1 MSGFSFLFRELLG
14 SIRARS
20 ALLLSAASVLVF
32 VSIASFATLLLLGG
46 ASPSD
51 EATGIGPD
59 EIVASLSPRLSAET
73 VDDLYLEI
81 QARSDV
87 SSISFRFAEEVSP
100 GSTGGRFFIR
110 ATSTEAAP
118 EVLSAVEALDGI
130 TEATGG
136 EPLPPAADV
145 GLSPAFRIGLLVAL
159 VASIVLGLVL
169 AREGYRALLRAFQG
183 EIRIMRLSGT
193 PERTIAAPVAA
204 LGLLLGLLTGLL
216 LVVGVY
222 LGLYAAGDS
231 TSSITELQSAGR
243 VFGVTAA
250 GFVLSLLL
258 GGLGGLLGASLL
270 SGREFTSGARR

>member
-1 MSGFSFLFRELLG
+1 MSGFPFLFRELLG

-20 ALLLSAASVLVF
+20 ALLLSASSLFVF

-46 ASPSD
+46 TTPSV
-51 EATGIGPD
+51 ESSGIGPD
-59 EIVASLSPRLSAET
+59 EVVASLSPRLSAEA
-73 VDDLYLEI
+73 VDGLYFEI

-110 ATSTEAAP
+110 ATSAEEAPA
-118 EVLSAVEALDGI
+118 VARAVEALDGI
-130 TEATGG
+130 MAVTRG
-136 EPLPPAADV
+136 EPAPPPAKV
-145 GLSPAFRIGLLVAL
+145 GLSPALRIGLLVAL
-159 VASIVLGLVL
+159 VTSIVLSLVL
-169 AREGYRALLRAFQG
+169 ARGGYRALLRAFRG
-183 EIRIMRLSGT
+183 EIRIIRLSGT

-231 TSSITELQSAGR
+231 AATISGVENGGR
-243 VFGVTAA
+243 VLGVTAA

-258 GGLGGLLGASLL
+258 GGLSGLLGASLL
-270 SGREFTSGARR
+270 SAREFTSPSRR